1 MRLILVSIL
10 LIFSE
15 MSFVFAQ
22 DLEDL
27 LDAEIDNNKEKEF
40 VTAHFKGT
48 HIVLGQSVENV
59 AKNELNFIISHHFG
73 TLNSGA
79 YNFWGLDQSAIRIG
93 FEYGLSD
100 RLLIG
105 VGRSSYNKL
114 YDGNL
119 KLKILKQS
127 KGDKSMPFTMSLFSN
142 MVVNSLSWAYPDR
155 NNLFSSR
162 LSYTFQ
168 MLMARKFS
176 PGFSLQLTPTMI
188 HRNLVK
194 TTVDENDVFSIGL
207 GSRLK
212 LTKWISVNFEYF
224 YLLPGKTAD
233 NFENSLSL
241 GLDLETGGHVFQIFL
256 SNANGLV
263 EQAFITETAGK
274 WSQGDIRLGF
284 NITRVFSLGK
294 KELVE
299 FDEDF

>member
-1 MRLILVSIL
+1 MRLIIISIL
-10 LIFSE
+10 LIFCS
-15 MSFVFAQ
+15 SHFAYSQ

-27 LDAEIDNNKEKEF
+27 LDAEMEENKETEF

-48 HIVLGQSVENV
+48 HIVLAQSVENM

-79 YNFWGLDQSAIRIG
+79 YNLWGLDQSSIRLG
-93 FEYGLSD
+93 FEYGLLD
-100 RLLIG
+100 NLTIG

-119 KLKILKQS
+119 KLKILRQS
-127 KGDKSMPFTMSLFSN
+127 KGKKNMPISVSLFSN
-142 MVVNSLSWAYPDR
+142 MVINSLEWAVPDR
-155 NNLFSSR
+155 DNLFSSR

-168 MLMARKFS
+168 MLLARKFS
-176 PGFSLQLTPTMI
+176 PGFSVQITPTMI

-194 TTVDENDVFSIGL
+194 TTEDENDVFSIGV

-224 YLLPGKTAD
+224 YLLPGKIAD
-233 NFENSLSL
+233 DYENSLSL
-241 GLDLETGGHVFQIFL
+241 GFDLETGGHVFQIFL
-256 SNANGLV
+256 TNSHGMV

-274 WSQGDIRLGF
+274 WSNGDIRLGF

-294 KELVE
+294 NKTEE
-299 FDEDF
+299 IDEDF